1 MKTLKVILAA
11 EAAKKIGKGVVTS
24 LERTDM

>member
-11 EAAKKIGKGVVTS
+11 RASKKIGKGVVVS